1 MVEVESRHVPA
12 IRILDAS
19 IRYNMVARLKTRRTG
34 PYLIMERN
42 EVSQWRT
49 IAGSYRYKT
58 RALQLRNSSGWHGP
72 LVEPMWLSRLPLV
85 SYPAVAG
92 FSTPDIGGLCRLT
105 HASAGWGLKARLDAL
120 LWGTWSWSSYS
131 QRQRPPYDDQC
142 RTHSGLDWFNI
153 SSFKVDTHLHC
164 VSKKVPTFK
173 LSVTLSNLNRFS
185 KFLHRLKAYEICYKT
200 RKTRTTLP
208 TSS

>member
-131 QRQRPPYDDQC
+131 QRQRPPRWRSVPDTLRPGLVQYLIVQ
-142 RTHSGLDWFNI
+142 SGHTSTLCLKK
-153 SSFKVDTHLHC
+153 SSHLQ
-164 VSKKVPTFK
+164 
-173 LSVTLSNLNRFS
+173 TLCNFVKS
-185 KFLHRLKAYEICYKT
+185 
-200 RKTRTTLP
+200 
-208 TSS
+208 